1 MTEPLHIKYR
11 PQVLEDVIGQDAVVT
26 NLARLFEADRVP
38 HTFLMTGPSGTGKTT
53 LARILASMLGAS
65 LIEVDA
71 ARFSGIE
78 SMRNLLNGTQYAAL
92 GNSPKKFYII
102 DEAHSLSKAAFQT
115 LLLSTEEPAEH
126 LYWALCTTEPDK
138 VPNTIRTRSHAYD
151 LKPVKWDLLS
161 EYLEFVRTEEKLK
174 VAKEFVD
181 LAARKANGSVRQALV
196 FLSLLDGITDKAEAL
211 RLVED
216 AEAMEEGPI
225 VLARMI
231 VSGRGFSWSA
241 ARKLIE
247 GLSDTSPESIRL
259 TVLNYATA
267 ALVKEDGEKQAVKLM
282 SIIQAFSTP
291 CNSSERMAPVLI
303 AVGSLLFGE

>member
-11 PQVLEDVIGQDAVVT
+11 PQTLEDVIGQDAVVT
-26 NLARLFEADRVP
+26 NLTRLFEADRVP
-38 HTFLMTGPSGTGKTT
+38 HTFLMTGPSGCGKTT
-53 LARILASMLGAS
+53 LARIISSMLGAS

-174 VAKEFVD
+174 VVKEFVD

-241 ARKLIE
+241 ARTLIA

-259 TVLNYATA
+259 TVLNYAAA

-282 SIIQAFSTP
+282 SIIQAFSQP